1 MDSGRPSILFHL
13 FRLAKLGWIASA
25 LLWSPAILGLSIEAA
40 YSETY
45 PMVGPAAQ
53 PRSTALLYELCKS
66 TPDDQVNWCEG
77 YLMGLADI
85 LLAMGISH
93 IAGGICNA
101 EYGPATLRR
110 VFEIWVERHPDRLQ
124 EDMAV
129 SAQAAFN
136 ELWPCR
142 LTAPCGQVH
151 APGTIR
157 QRPVHNLASCR
168 P

>member
-1 MDSGRPSILFHL
+1 MDSDRPSIFVRLFL
-13 FRLAKLGWIASA
+13 LAKLGWIASA

-40 YSETY
+40 HSETY
-45 PMVGPAAQ
+45 PMVGTAAQ

-66 TPDDQVNWCEG
+66 TPGDRCEG

-142 LTAPCGQVH
+142 
-151 APGTIR
+151 
-157 QRPVHNLASCR
+157 
-168 P
+168 

>member
-1 MDSGRPSILFHL
+1 MDSDRPSIFFRL

-25 LLWSPAILGLSIEAA
+25 LLWSPAILDLSIEAA
-40 YSETY
+40 QSDMFTIVE
-45 PMVGPAAQ
+45 AAR
-53 PRSTALLYELCKS
+53 PRSTLLLYELCKS

-85 LLAMGISH
+85 LLAMGNSH

-101 EYGPATLRR
+101 EYGPAPLRR

-124 EDMAV
+124 DDMAV

-142 LTAPCGQVH
+142 
-151 APGTIR
+151 
-157 QRPVHNLASCR
+157 
-168 P
+168 

>member
-1 MDSGRPSILFHL
+1 MDSGRPSISFSV
-13 FRLAKLGWIASA
+13 FRLAEIGWIASA
-25 LLWSPAILGLSIEAA
+25 LLCSPVLLGLSIEAA
-40 YSETY
+40 NSGMYRIL
-45 PMVGPAAQ
+45 GAAAQ

-85 LLAMGISH
+85 LLAMGNSH

-124 EDMAV
+124 DDMAV

-142 LTAPCGQVH
+142 
-151 APGTIR
+151 
-157 QRPVHNLASCR
+157 
-168 P
+168 